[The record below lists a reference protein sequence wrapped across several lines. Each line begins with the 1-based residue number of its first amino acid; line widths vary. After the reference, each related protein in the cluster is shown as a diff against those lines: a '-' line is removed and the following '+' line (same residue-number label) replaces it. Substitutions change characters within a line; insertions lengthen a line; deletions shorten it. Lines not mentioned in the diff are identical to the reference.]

1 MIITYHFVSCS
12 NSCYAMKISILFTDC
27 VHRPGFANR
36 RIRHWRRKRR
46 RACTLITRKK
56 CALEKENTVDRVDPG
71 SGRGQRVEV
80 KEEPVEIARG
90 GRRGDLCV

>member
-1 MIITYHFVSCS
+1 MLRNENFDTFYGLRASSGIC
-12 NSCYAMKISILFTDC
+12 D
-27 VHRPGFANR
+27 R

-56 CALEKENTVDRVDPG
+56 CALEKKNTVDRVDPG
-71 SGRGQRVEV
+71 SGRGQGVEV

>member
-1 MIITYHFVSCS
+1 MIITYHFVSRS

-27 VHRPGFANR
+27 VHHRICDR

-56 CALEKENTVDRVDPG
+56 CALEKKNTVDRVDPG
-71 SGRGQRVEV
+71 SGRGQGVEV